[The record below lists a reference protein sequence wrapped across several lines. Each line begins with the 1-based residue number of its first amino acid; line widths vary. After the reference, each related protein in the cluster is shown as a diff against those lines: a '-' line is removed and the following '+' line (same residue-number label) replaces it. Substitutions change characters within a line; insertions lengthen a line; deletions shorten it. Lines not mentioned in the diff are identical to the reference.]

1 MEKNTK
7 ILLNKE
13 RSVDDVNITT
23 QFNINIDNTNK
34 PLPVNDIST
43 SLNSYQVFLDE
54 RQESSIYRFYGV
66 LNGVVSNPLYND
78 NIKIMEDSNGVITS
92 KKIQSSAVFEESG
105 WIGFYNDESDESK
118 ETIGDNESSL
128 CEFMPFD
135 PDYSRLNILDS
146 DGTPNYL
153 MKITYPHSQEDITL
167 VKNTNGISLKDGIP
181 IINKGSIKL
190 NGNEYVYF
198 KTPINHGLSV
208 NDRINL
214 YNFIDVN
221 NDLALSHRSYAIF
234 KLGDED
240 GNKKNRVFVLDIRPT
255 DIDFQSGT
263 STFKRVKGDNYESE
277 YYVRTL
283 SALTTTYDDY
293 DIYPAAFGVNYYED
307 KLASFNFIKDVDVS
321 NIVDNRGR
329 PLSEL
334 YLTLVKN
341 DNDSKPDSLHN
352 RYWQD
357 IQSGLSSNIKDR
369 FWTRIV
375 AGYETERDLRTNYN
389 IRAYGDEDYNT
400 NSYFENIDES
410 DDTFQFDIVE
420 YNEYDLFEISLED
433 IYHRINTIYR
443 ENLTDIYTSIN
454 PSLSFVTNKREGYL
468 YKPHSKIQIKEFSSF
483 IHPVVDLQ
491 SFFDLNNITNTG
503 QQIKL
508 KEDFKVPFYATEI
521 SPNVYRWRE
530 LLDVGE
536 IDPMGSGV
544 DYPFESG
551 AHYMYLNNRF
561 YFMRQDAPCDYFF
574 TSEEVNIPQDKERF
588 EVISQSPTFYNYTIT
603 NLNDF
608 NGSQS
613 ASITD
618 PNSGISSLLDYNN
631 PANPIKLEVKFL
643 NFYGKYKLGVRDVPG
658 QCVDYNVLNTTDI
671 DENC

>member
-7 ILLNKE
+7 ILLNKD

-43 SLNSYQVFLDE
+43 SVNSFQVFLDE
-54 RQESSIYRFYGV
+54 REESSIYRFYGV

-78 NIKIMEDSNGVITS
+78 NIKIMEDANGTITS

-167 VKNTNGISLKDGIP
+167 VKNTNGITLKDGIP

-221 NDLALSHRSYAIF
+221 NDLALSQRSYAIF

-240 GNKKNRVFVLDIRPT
+240 GNKKNRVFVLDIRPS

-293 DIYPAAFGVNYYED
+293 DIYPAAFGINYYED
-307 KLASFNFIKDVDVS
+307 KLASFNFIKDIDVE
-321 NIVDNRGR
+321 NIIDNRGR

-352 RYWQD
+352 RYWQN
-357 IQSGLSSNIKDR
+357 IQSGLPSNIKDR

-389 IRAYGDEDYNT
+389 IRAYGDEDYVT

-410 DDTFQFDIVE
+410 DDTFQSDIVE
-420 YNEYDLFEISLED
+420 YNKYDLFEISLED

-443 ENLTDIYTSIN
+443 ENLTDIYTSID

-574 TSEEVNIPQDKERF
+574 TSEEINIPQDKERF
-588 EVISQSPTFYNYTIT
+588 NVISQSPTFYNYTIT

>member
-43 SLNSYQVFLDE
+43 SLNSFQVFLDE

-293 DIYPAAFGVNYYED
+293 DIYPAAFGINYYED
-307 KLASFNFIKDVDVS
+307 KLASFNFIKDIDVS

>member
-43 SLNSYQVFLDE
+43 SVNSFQVFLDE
-54 RQESSIYRFYGV
+54 RESSSIYRFYGV

-78 NIKIMEDSNGVITS
+78 NIKIMEDANGNIVS

-118 ETIGDNESSL
+118 ETVGDNESSL

-153 MKITYPHSQEDITL
+153 MKITFPQSQEDITL

-181 IINKGSIKL
+181 IINKGLIEL

-221 NDLALSHRSYAIF
+221 NDLALSQRSYAIF

-240 GNKKNRVFVLDIRPT
+240 GNKKNRVFVLDIRPN
-255 DIDFQSGT
+255 DINFQLGT
-263 STFKRVKGDNYESE
+263 STFKRVKGDDYESE

-307 KLASFNFIKDVDVS
+307 KLASFNFIKDIDVE

-352 RYWQD
+352 RYWQN
-357 IQSGLSSNIKDR
+357 IQSGLPSNIKDR

-389 IRAYGDEDYNT
+389 IRAYGDEDYVT

-410 DDTFQFDIVE
+410 NDTFQSDIVE

-561 YFMRQDAPCDYFF
+561 YFMRQDTPCDYFF
-574 TSEEVNIPQDKERF
+574 TSEEINIPQDKERF
-588 EVISQSPTFYNYTIT
+588 NVISQSPTFYNYTIT